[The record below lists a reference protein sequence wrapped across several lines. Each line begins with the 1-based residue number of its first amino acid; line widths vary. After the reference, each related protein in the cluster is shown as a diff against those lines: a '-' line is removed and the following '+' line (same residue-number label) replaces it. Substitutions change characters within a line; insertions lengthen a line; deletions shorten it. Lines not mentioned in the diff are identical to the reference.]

1 MDFID
6 LYKLPGLVGRP
17 TGLIKFFNQVT
28 RKLGFNY
35 ELTPIPDGKLNM
47 HTAEQRMNFSLLGL
61 CSLAYQVPGV
71 WAEFG
76 CYNGQSAMV
85 FQKMLDVY
93 RPGEKISLYD
103 SFSAKYDLKVDIKQ
117 DLIENFKKN
126 GLGTPHLVEGNF
138 YDTVPSQL
146 AAQYSLVHIDCGV
159 GGDTELH
166 KRIIIHLMSNLY
178 PRLSK
183 GAVVMFMDY
192 HDPEKTLRGQPIN
205 KGVKF
210 ACDDF
215 FSDKVEKVMT
225 LFGNHYSHGFII
237 KA

>member
-6 LYKLPGLVGRP
+6 LYKLPGIPGRP
-17 TGLIKFFNQVT
+17 TGLIKLFNQIT
-28 RKLGFNY
+28 RRMGFNF

-47 HTAEQRMNFSLLGL
+47 HTIEQRMNFSLLAI
-61 CSLAYQVPGV
+61 CNLAYHVPGE

-93 RPGEKISLYD
+93 RPGEKISLFD
-103 SFSAKYDLKVDIKQ
+103 SFTAKYELHLDIKQ
-117 DLIENFKKN
+117 NLLDNFKQN
-126 GLGTPHLVEGNF
+126 GLGLPQLIEGNF

-159 GGDTELH
+159 GGDKELH
-166 KRIIIHLMSNLY
+166 ERLIIHLLSNIY

-183 GAVVMFMDY
+183 GAIVLFMDY
-192 HDPEKTLRGQPIN
+192 HDPEKTVRGQPIN
-205 KGVKF
+205 TGVKS
-210 ACDDF
+210 ACDIF
-215 FSDKVEKVMT
+215 FKDKVEKVMT
-225 LFGNHYSHGFII
+225 LYGNHYSHGFII
-237 KA
+237 KL

>member
-6 LYKLPGLVGRP
+6 LYKLPGIVGRP
-17 TGLIKFFNQVT
+17 VGLIKLFNQVT

-35 ELTPIPDGKLNM
+35 ELTPIPSGKLNM
-47 HTAEQRMNFSLLGL
+47 HTIEQRMNFSLLGM
-61 CSLAYQVPGV
+61 CSLAYQVPGE

-76 CYNGQSAMV
+76 CFNGQSAMV
-85 FQKMLDVY
+85 FQKILDVY
-93 RPGEKISLYD
+93 RPGDKISLYD
-103 SFSAKYDLKVDIKQ
+103 SFIAKYDLQVDVKQ
-117 DLIENFKKN
+117 NLTDNFKQN
-126 GLGTPHLVEGNF
+126 GLGTPRLVEGNF

-166 KRIIIHLMSNLY
+166 KRLIIHLLSNLY

-183 GAVVMFMDY
+183 GAIVMFMDF
-192 HDPEKTLRGQPIN
+192 HDPQKTVRGLSVNP
-205 KGVKF
+205 GVKE
-210 ACDDF
+210 ACDIF
-215 FSDKVEKVMT
+215 FNDKVEKVMT
-225 LFGNHYSHGFII
+225 LNGNHYSHGFII